1 MMDKVIN
8 ILALESENKDTE
20 NQGKGN
26 DYEDVRYPESKN
38 KDILSMPLFT
48 SLYICNCNSLIVR
61 LLRNLQ
67 LSLTLPTKYSSLLF
81 DH

>member
-48 SLYICNCNSLIVR
+48 SLYIL
-61 LLRNLQ
+61 
-67 LSLTLPTKYSSLLF
+67 
-81 DH
+81 